1 MRTII
6 SRFRLSAFVFSTLAL
21 SASLPAQTKIGVEG
35 AGAPINGTKIEL
47 YNGLGVRCAVIHDV
61 VTKDNGE
68 VIEDT
73 TDWYAQDTQGNVWY
87 FGEVALNLVNGVV
100 HNLHGS
106 WMAGVDGALP
116 GIIMKAV
123 PVVGTMYRQEFSLG
137 TAEDLAEVVSV
148 TGSATAAGAKCAG
161 NCLGT
166 RDFTP
171 VEPGV
176 NVFKYYA
183 PGVGVMVEDNKDT
196 KVRKELVE
204 IKN

>member
-1 MRTII
+1 MKPEDIGKAVQANPYFPLVPGRTYIYKGEGET
-6 SRFRLSAFVFSTLAL
+6 VTYMV
-21 SASLPAQTKIGVEG
+21 TKETREI
-35 AGAPINGTKIEL
+35 
-47 YNGLGVRCAVIHDV
+47 LGVRCAVIHDV

-171 VEPGV
+171 VELGV

-183 PGVGVMVEDNKDT
+183 PGVGVIVEDNKD
-196 KVRKELVE
+196 KGP
-204 IKN
+204 